1 MTMISMDDM
10 VKSRDGN
17 HVKVESEIHLSRP
30 SFISRYI
37 DGQGSLDSSLAGK
50 KPPLET
56 VDIAGEIDQE
66 PTSKS
71 LTEQGKEKALNTQ
84 HSRCL

>member
-50 KPPLET
+50 KPP
-56 VDIAGEIDQE
+56 
-66 PTSKS
+66 PPR
-71 LTEQGKEKALNTQ
+71 NRRYRWRNR
-84 HSRCL
+84 SRNDLQKLDRTR